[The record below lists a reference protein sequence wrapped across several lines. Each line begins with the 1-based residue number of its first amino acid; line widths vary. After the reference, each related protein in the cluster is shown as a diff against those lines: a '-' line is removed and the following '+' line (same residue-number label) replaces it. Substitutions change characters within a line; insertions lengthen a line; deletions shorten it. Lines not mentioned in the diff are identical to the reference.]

1 MDLSIN
7 AGNVITIAVALV
19 AYAVQWGRHTAAIQR
34 LAERV
39 DEVLVTSAQDG
50 NRIRELE
57 RVFGRMEERWSSA
70 IALLQEI
77 REEQRRHRP

>member
-1 MDLSIN
+1 MDLTIN

-39 DEVLVTSAQDG
+39 DEVIVSAADREK
-50 NRIRELE
+50 RIRELE
-57 RVFGRMEERWSSA
+57 RTLGRLEERWTA
-70 IALLQEI
+70 TIGLLQEI